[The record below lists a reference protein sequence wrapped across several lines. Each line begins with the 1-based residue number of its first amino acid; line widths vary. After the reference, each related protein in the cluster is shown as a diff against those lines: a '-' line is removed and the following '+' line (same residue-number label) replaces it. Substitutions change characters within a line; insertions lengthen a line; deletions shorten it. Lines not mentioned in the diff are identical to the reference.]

1 MNDLQGMTVGALR
14 IMPNTA
20 KEVATFAKG
29 IIQSVKDG
37 NSSAL
42 EVLVMM
48 RALQLLSKEII
59 EEIEENVLNEAN
71 RFRRRPSKDMAQRLI
86 SAMLKLNTCTKP
98 LAIHNGKN

>member
-1 MNDLQGMTVGALR
+1 MNELQGMTPVGALR

-59 EEIEENVLNEAN
+59 EEIEENNKQQN
-71 RFRRRPSKDMAQRLI
+71 
-86 SAMLKLNTCTKP
+86 
-98 LAIHNGKN
+98 